1 MILRHLALSVLIVGL
16 AGQPLAAQQAAGA
29 GQAPGQTQASAPAAT
44 PAQPGGGGRPPTTAG
59 YMVVEESDVPV
70 RYRLTGRAVSLNDTQ
85 LRPRVGG
92 AIIAILYTPGSVVKV
107 GDPLFTIDPLTYEA
121 ALASATATRQGAE
134 ADLSAARTAFDR
146 AERLRAASTT
156 SEANW
161 EVAHVTLLRA
171 EATLARTQ
179 ADEDLARAQLGWT
192 TVLAPIAG
200 VISVPNVALGDL
212 VTQNQGD
219 PLADI
224 VQIDPIYLDLS
235 EPYPERLRIEGR
247 AARGEITLT
256 EPALTLLLGDGRRID
271 SAAVL
276 VSTGATVSQTTGTRL
291 LRFELANPGG
301 LIAPGL
307 FLHAEMAVGTQRAIL
322 VPQRATARQR
332 DGTLT
337 AWVAVGGKAEQ
348 RKLTEVGT
356 DGNAWIVTGGLAAGD
371 WVLIDGTSNL
381 RDGQEVA
388 PVPARIDENGVVQDI
403 GPAGN

>member
-1 MILRHLALSVLIVGL
+1 M
-16 AGQPLAAQQAAGA
+16 
-29 GQAPGQTQASAPAAT
+29 
-44 PAQPGGGGRPPTTAG
+44 TAG
-59 YMVVEESDVPV
+59 YMVVEETDVAV

-92 AIIAILYTPGSVVKV
+92 AITAILYTPGGVVQA
-107 GDPLFTIDPLTYEA
+107 GDPLFAIDPLTYEA

-146 AERLRAASTT
+146 AERLRAASAT

-161 EVAHVTLLRA
+161 ETAHVTLLKA
-171 EATLARTQ
+171 EATLARAQ

-192 TVLAPIAG
+192 TVRAPIAG
-200 VISVPNVALGDL
+200 VISVPKVALGDL

-235 EPYPERLRIEGR
+235 EPYSERLRIEGR

-256 EPALTLLLGDGRRID
+256 EPGLALLLGDGRRID
-271 SAAVL
+271 SVAKL

-291 LRFELANPGG
+291 LRFELANPRGV
-301 LIAPGL
+301 IAPGL
-307 FLHAEMAVGTQRAIL
+307 FLHAELAVGTQRAIL

-337 AWVAVGGKAEQ
+337 AWVTVGGKAER

-388 PVPARIDENGVVQDI
+388 PVPAEIDENGVVQDI
-403 GPAGN
+403 RPAGN